1 MPVSILEVERYL
13 ETMQPRLR
21 RHEIVE
27 EFLDLVWN
35 VPLVAAQALPLQ
47 RMLVQAAVGLLPPWA
62 RELLELEKG
71 HLLRRAVRPLIRA
84 TVAFSGHLIRNGP
97 PQQACLRMGRPPSSL
112 CR

>member
-35 VPLVAAQALPLQ
+35 VPLVAAQALPLP
-47 RMLVQAAVGLLPPWA
+47 RMLV
-62 RELLELEKG
+62 
-71 HLLRRAVRPLIRA
+71 
-84 TVAFSGHLIRNGP
+84 
-97 PQQACLRMGRPPSSL
+97 
-112 CR
+112 